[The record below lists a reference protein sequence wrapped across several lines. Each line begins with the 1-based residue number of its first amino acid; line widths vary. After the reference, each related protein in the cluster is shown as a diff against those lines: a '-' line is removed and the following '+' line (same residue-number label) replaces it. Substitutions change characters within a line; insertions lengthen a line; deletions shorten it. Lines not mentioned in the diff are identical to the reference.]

1 MKFISRFT
9 ILILNYVVSSALTS
23 NAQLSSWALTKAGIK
38 IIKCELHIFDEN
50 IRGIIATEDMG
61 MNDVFLE
68 VPLRSCITETT
79 AFDIGESVQDDWQLN
94 LAFKL
99 LDEKNKGKSSS
110 WFPYIDHLPQAAEF
124 LKILPIYWK
133 VNQHD
138 LKLKG
143 VLDDE
148 MEVFFNAEVD
158 KIKIWRN
165 YAWLEARRLNRVT
178 YTKRNDLEWALNCVQ
193 TRAIDL
199 ILENG
204 DTLHLMV
211 PIADMFNHN
220 EYARGMHCLVFVH
233 NIICTC
239 CNYNFKLY
247 IGQFAFKRNKSNQE
261 PVFNL
266 QFDKSIISN
275 NADGS
280 NDDMILSLFYTDD
293 YSVLKGQQMFLNY
306 GPESAIHSLSKYL
319 HIITQ

>member
-1 MKFISRFT
+1 MKVNFRLIV
-9 ILILNYVVSSALTS
+9 LILNYLVCSGLTS
-23 NAQLSSWALTKAGIK
+23 NAQLSSWASNKAGIK
-38 IIKCELHIFDEN
+38 IIKCELHVFDEN

-61 MNDVFLE
+61 INDVFLE

-79 AFDIGESVQDDWQLN
+79 SFDMDESVQDDWQLN

-133 VNQHD
+133 DNQYD

-148 MEVFFNAEVD
+148 MEVFFNSEVD

-178 YTKRNDLEWALNCVQ
+178 YSKRNDLEWALNCVQ

-220 EYARGMHCLVFVH
+220 EYARGMYYL
-233 NIICTC
+233 
-239 CNYNFKLY
+239 
-247 IGQFAFKRNKSNQE
+247 A
-261 PVFNL
+261 
-266 QFDKSIISN
+266 SI
-275 NADGS
+275 
-280 NDDMILSLFYTDD
+280 
-293 YSVLKGQQMFLNY
+293 
-306 GPESAIHSLSKYL
+306 
-319 HIITQ
+319 